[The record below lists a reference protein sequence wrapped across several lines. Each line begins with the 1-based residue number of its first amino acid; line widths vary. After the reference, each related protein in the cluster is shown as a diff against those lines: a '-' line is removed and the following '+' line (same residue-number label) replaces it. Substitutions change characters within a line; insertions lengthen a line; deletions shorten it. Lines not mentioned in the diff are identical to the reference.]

1 MNWFTRWRS
10 SRSLEFTAH
19 APCKPHHYKWFSAV
33 SSTNITWMIS
43 FISLKLAYPELPS
56 LHTQSWCEVVL
67 KTWHICRPDLI
78 LPSTLSKGNSKEFRL
93 GGARRLITYLCAGG
107 AWGDAAVF
115 KLSSRDMMEISSRFS
130 SIITLYIYIRIAST
144 SYAVW
149 FDPFALSPIE
159 SGKCICSSRRSGKWV
174 YPWLPSTKW
183 NLYFSLTSECFYF
196 LCAFIVIIVIF
207 YIMFVLQLVSFC
219 HWKWSQNSYLYAAH
233 HIVWYLLAF
242 LPYCATHL
250 IWIKY
255 RGANRKGKFKRQ
267 TAEGKLLFQHWG
279 RRDIFERR
287 MRSA

>member
-19 APCKPHHYKWFSAV
+19 APCKPHHNKWFSAV

-183 NLYFSLTSECFYF
+183 NFYFSLTSECFYF
-196 LCAFIVIIVIF
+196 IVCIHCNHCCF
-207 YIMFVLQLVSFC
+207 YIMFFPICVTTRLILSLKMIAELVSVC
-219 HWKWSQNSYLYAAH
+219 CPPHCLISAA
-233 HIVWYLLAF
+233 VPALLCYTF
-242 LPYCATHL
+242 NLD
-250 IWIKY
+250 KVS
-255 RGANRKGKFKRQ
+255 
-267 TAEGKLLFQHWG
+267 WG
-279 RRDIFERR
+279 
-287 MRSA
+287 